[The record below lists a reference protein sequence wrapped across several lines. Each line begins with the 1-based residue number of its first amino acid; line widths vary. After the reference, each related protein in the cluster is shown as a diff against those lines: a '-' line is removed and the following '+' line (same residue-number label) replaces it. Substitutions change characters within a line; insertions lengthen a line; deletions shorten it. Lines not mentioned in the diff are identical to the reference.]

1 MGGGKAG
8 KVFFSEKKKQK
19 NSCPRR
25 CAPTAQV
32 CDGGGRVFWFFFARK
47 SCFLPLVPFRSKTLS
62 HAPLYGL
69 LVLAALIAG
78 AQNALAGG
86 GSFITFPALLLFGMG
101 ARAANIT
108 STVALFPG
116 QLATGW
122 TGRHHVSG
130 AEGLSFRALV
140 VISLIGGALG
150 AVLLLATPESFFERL
165 VPFLVLFA
173 TAVFAWGSFFRR
185 AGEGGTQLTPFWASV
200 AQFCI
205 AIYGGYFGG
214 GIGMLML
221 AALTL
226 AGLAVRR
233 AGATKNVLAG
243 VMNASAVAIFAFS
256 QDVHWGAALAVAAGA
271 VVGGQAG
278 AWMMLRVDE
287 RKLRMGVVGIG
298 AVLTVALFV
307 KAYG

>member
-1 MGGGKAG
+1 MAHWTMYLLLAG
-8 KVFFSEKKKQK
+8 
-19 NSCPRR
+19 
-25 CAPTAQV
+25 
-32 CDGGGRVFWFFFARK
+32 
-47 SCFLPLVPFRSKTLS
+47 
-62 HAPLYGL
+62 
-69 LVLAALIAG
+69 AALLAG
-78 AQNALAGG
+78 IQNALAGG

-116 QLATGW
+116 QIATGLA
-122 TGRHHVSG
+122 GRNHVSG
-130 AEGLSFRALV
+130 AEGLSFRILAL
-140 VISLIGGALG
+140 ISLGGGAVG
-150 AVLLLATPESFFERL
+150 ALLLLATPESFFSRL

-185 AGEGGTQLTPFWASV
+185 QGDGATHLTPAAAMA
-200 AQFCI
+200 AQCAI

-226 AGLAVRR
+226 AGLPVRR

-256 QDVHWGAALAVAAGA
+256 HDVHWDAALAVAVGA
-271 VVGGQAG
+271 IAGGQAG
-278 AWMMLRVDE
+278 AWLMLRVNE
-287 RKLRMGVVGIG
+287 RLLRIGVVVIG
-298 AVLTVALFV
+298 AALTIGLFV
-307 KAYG
+307 RSYA